1 MLSIMTH
8 AVEDSISQ
16 QQHHMTD
23 TSSFQ
28 ETPGTPK
35 SGTTGAADISV
46 LYQKRATYL
55 QVCADADGE
64 MPS

>member
-1 MLSIMTH
+1 
-8 AVEDSISQ
+8 
-16 QQHHMTD
+16 MTD

-28 ETPGTPK
+28 ETPGAPK
-35 SGTTGAADISV
+35 SGTTGAADICV